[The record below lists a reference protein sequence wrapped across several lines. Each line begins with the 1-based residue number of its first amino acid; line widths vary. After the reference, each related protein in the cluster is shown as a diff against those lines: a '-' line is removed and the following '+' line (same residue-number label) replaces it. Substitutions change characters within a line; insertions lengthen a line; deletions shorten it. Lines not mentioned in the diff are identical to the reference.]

1 MDNLRDAKAAGS
13 RDRMRWDLLFL
24 EHLEEFSRLAWYLVA
39 DDRLVESVV
48 LRTMMALDSV
58 PFDDASLVLT
68 YNQAR
73 ETIIQQSVAL
83 LRLEEDSGEVIF
95 LSPQPNL
102 GELAKLPRLAFML
115 KLILRS
121 PEANVAKLLEVTPS
135 RVRELVQDAIN
146 SLSQRAPDS
155 LLTGCFDA

>member
-1 MDNLRDAKAAGS
+1 MEVLRDAEAAGL

-48 LRTMMALDSV
+48 LRTMTALDSI
-58 PFDDASLVLT
+58 PFDVSLPELT

-83 LRLEEDSGEVIF
+83 LRLEDDGRDVMF

-121 PEANVAKLLEVTPS
+121 PDASVAKLLEVTPS